1 MARVKLPDVMD
12 ILFTPNITQPEVYFQ
27 TLGAPPLMM
36 MLSQDDIYQLY
47 KIATSLKY
55 NAKMDEK
62 YKLIDQIM
70 RKRGFRKFAS
80 GTNRVIYACEENAN
94 ILLKVALD
102 RVGIFDN
109 PAEYR
114 NQWLLQPYVCKCF
127 EVSPCGTVGVFE
139 RLVPITHIQE
149 FVNIANDV
157 FDVIVFKLLGKFVL
171 DDVGSEYFMNWAIRR
186 GFGPCL
192 IDYPYVYKLDS
203 NKLYCNREIE
213 FGSKVYCGGEIDYDE
228 GFNNIVCKKCGKRY
242 LAKELEDQ
250 TIANQIILKGGSKM
264 KVGYIDE
271 NGKVRVVGMSS
282 DCIEPPTPKASV
294 RKHSKLKVT
303 GAMVDVDNVAK
314 EQNDPFR
321 RLFKPVDDHSD
332 NGKLKVISSDIATKS
347 TPTQQEFIKAVEE
360 MYDAA
365 LQAGL
370 IPDDVAK
377 DISKQEQEEKIE
389 ESPSDIKEEETD
401 TAEEEPKKDTE
412 MSADNLD
419 SDAGVDD
426 INTAELPEL
435 GSIADIQVGSKLIKN
450 SINNRDSKGRFVSS
464 KQLNDDYDEEDT
476 PHAKRQ
482 KERRKNHRRA
492 NNINEF

>member
-1 MARVKLPDVMD
+1 MAKLKTPGIMDV
-12 ILFTPNITQPEVYFQ
+12 LFTPNITQPEMYFQ
-27 TLGAPPLMM
+27 ALGAPPLMM

-127 EVSPCGTVGVFE
+127 EVSSCGTVGVFE
-139 RLVPITHIQE
+139 RLIPITHIQE
-149 FVNIANDV
+149 FANIANDV

-171 DDVGSEYFMNWAIRR
+171 DDIGSEYFMNWAIRR

-203 NKLYCNREIE
+203 NRLYCNREIE
-213 FGSKVYCGGEIDYDE
+213 FGSKVYCGGEIDYDD

-242 LAKELEDQ
+242 LAKELEDK
-250 TIANQIILKGGSKM
+250 TIANQIVLKGGSKM

-271 NGKVRVVGMSS
+271 NGNVKVVGMSS
-282 DCIEPPTPKASV
+282 DCIAPSTPKAKSK
-294 RKHSKLKVT
+294 KHSSLKVV
-303 GAMVDVDNVAK
+303 GAMIDVNAVP
-314 EQNDPFR
+314 EEHRDPFND
-321 RLFKPVDDHSD
+321 LFRAVDDHLGE
-332 NGKLKVISSDIATKS
+332 NKLKVISSDEQS
-347 TPTQQEFIKAVEE
+347 HMPTQQEFIKAVAE
-360 MYDAA
+360 MYDVAV
-365 LQAGL
+365 QSGL
-370 IPDDVAK
+370 IPEDVAK
-377 DISKQEQEEKIE
+377 DIAKQEAEESSISEEKKNDEVEKSIVKTDVEKEISESVSSDSIIE
-389 ESPSDIKEEETD
+389 IED
-401 TAEEEPKKDTE
+401 
-412 MSADNLD
+412 D
-419 SDAGVDD
+419 SSTHV
-426 INTAELPEL
+426 
-435 GSIADIQVGSKLIKN
+435 ADIEVGSKLIRNNN
-450 SINNRDSKGRFVSS
+450 SKRDQKGRFISS
-464 KQLNDDYDEEDT
+464 KSIDEFEDEDDDSPRKRREEDKK
-476 PHAKRQ
+476 KRS
-482 KERRKNHRRA
+482 RNRKVK
-492 NNINEF
+492 NIENF